1 MDRMQSG
8 RQIPASVKLRDL
20 IDYLLMA
27 AFICLAATATL
38 PAAYVEV
45 RLIVSQI
52 AVIAT
57 TSAR

>member
-27 AFICLAATATL
+27 AFICLAAAATL
-38 PAAYVEV
+38 TAAYVEV